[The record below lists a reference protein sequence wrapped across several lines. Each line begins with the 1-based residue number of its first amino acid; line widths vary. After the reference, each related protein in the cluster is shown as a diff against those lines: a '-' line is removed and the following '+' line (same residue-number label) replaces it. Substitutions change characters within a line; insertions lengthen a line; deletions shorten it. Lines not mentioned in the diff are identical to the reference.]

1 MPPTA
6 TLDDIKAYQRKIEKN
21 QISPDVL
28 PACPRCKVSSS
39 FFKIHAFRERR
50 FLIIVDFF
58 VTAVYCALIRFICP
72 GCKKTF
78 TYYPDFA
85 IPYKHYTRQSII
97 GYAGAYVETQTATY
111 QQAVITENAVAG
123 YPGSDRTLAPSTVH
137 RWITTLGGFVRTT
150 QKVLDLLL
158 QQNPCSSI
166 CRNLA
171 LLKIP
176 HQKYKSQRRKN
187 ILLNCFKLVVS
198 EKAFLKTFKTSIFT
212 KFAIRCAFR

>member
-6 TLDDIKAYQRKIEKN
+6 TLDDIKAYQSKIEKN

-50 FLIIVDFF
+50 FLIIVDLF

-72 GCKKTF
+72 GCKKTV

-97 GYAGAYVETQTATY
+97 GYAEAYVETQTATY
-111 QQAVITENAVAG
+111 QQAIITENTVAG
-123 YPGSDRTLAPSTVH
+123 HPGSDRTLAPSTVH
-137 RWITTLGGFVRTT
+137 RCITTLGGLVRTT
-150 QKVLDLLL
+150 HKLLDLLL
-158 QQNPCSSI
+158 HQNPCSSI
-166 CRNLA
+166 
-171 LLKIP
+171 
-176 HQKYKSQRRKN
+176 
-187 ILLNCFKLVVS
+187 
-198 EKAFLKTFKTSIFT
+198 
-212 KFAIRCAFR
+212 